1 MRAGPKAEIT
11 ADPLDLSGLPQGG
24 AARVIAFCE
33 RFLYVPKGTGARRRL
48 RLRPW
53 QREII
58 EGLFDVPRPRQG
70 LLSLPRGNG
79 KSTLAAAL
87 CLYGLFAD
95 GVEGAQVLNVASDER
110 QARIVFNAARRMVE
124 LEPRLLEQTQIF
136 ANRLYVP
143 ATDST
148 LYPLPAEPGALQ
160 GYDPSL
166 AIVDEL
172 HVVTEAVWEAI
183 SLASGKRDQSLVL
196 AISTPAGDADSVMW
210 NLVGH
215 GREGTDPAFY
225 FREFA
230 APTGCAL
237 DDEDAWTIANPALDD
252 FLHRDAVRATLKTSR
267 DASFRRYRLGQW
279 VQDDNAWMP
288 RPAWDAC
295 SATREI
301 PQGAEVVLG
310 FDGSFNG
317 DATALVVCMTGDLPH
332 LDVVRVWE
340 RPAGARPEWQVPIL
354 DVEEAIRAA
363 CRRWQVREIVCDPF
377 RWARTY
383 QVLEGEGLPIVE
395 FPQTPAR
402 MTPATTRFYEAVQNG
417 TLTHSGDADLA
428 RHVCNAMVKTDS
440 RGTRIVKETKMS
452 ARRIDLAV
460 AAVMAHER
468 AALAEALS
476 PMMYLV

>member
-1 MRAGPKAEIT
+1 VRAGPKAAIT
-11 ADPLDLSGLPQGG
+11 AGPLDLSGLPASGP
-24 AARVIAFCE
+24 ARVIAFCE

-58 EGLFDVPRPRQG
+58 EALFGDQRPRQG

-87 CLYGLFAD
+87 GLYGLFAD
-95 GVEGAQVLNVASDER
+95 GVEGAQVLCVASDER

-124 LEPRLLEQTQIF
+124 LEPRLLEQTQVF
-136 ANRLYVP
+136 QNRLFVP
-143 ATDST
+143 ETDST

-172 HVVTEAVWEAI
+172 HVVTESVWEAI
-183 SLASGKRDQSLVL
+183 SLASGKRDRSLVL
-196 AISTPAGDADSVMW
+196 AISTPAGDPDSIMW
-210 NLVGH
+210 KLVGH
-215 GREGTDPAFY
+215 GREGADPAFF

-230 APTGCAL
+230 APPGCAL
-237 DDEDAWTIANPALDD
+237 DDEDAWAIANPALDD

-288 RPAWDAC
+288 RAAWDAC
-295 SATREI
+295 EAAREI
-301 PQGAEVVLG
+301 PDGAEVILG

-317 DATALVVCMTGDLPH
+317 DATALVVCTIAELPH
-332 LDVVRVWE
+332 LDVVHVWE
-340 RPAGARPEWQVPIL
+340 RPDGARPEWQVPIL
-354 DVEEAIRAA
+354 DVEETIRAA

-383 QVLEGEGLPIVE
+383 QVLEAEGLPIVE

-402 MTPATTRFYEAVQNG
+402 MTPATTRFFEAVQNQA
-417 TLTHSGDADLA
+417 LTHSGDPDLA
-428 RHVCNAMVKTDS
+428 RHVCNAVVKTDI
-440 RGTRIVKETKMS
+440 RGTRIVKEHKMS

-468 AALAEALS
+468 SAATETAE